1 MLLHVVNVQFVAV
14 QSISRWASH
23 VKLKGHPCS
32 LDEFRRAQAGSV
44 AASSHRHY
52 NHRHSSLSSSWCWPR
67 AYDGGNVTFAGT
79 RHTEILGQLLVA
91 LLILFL
97 HSGPADAHSVVI
109 ESSPKENEVL
119 TRAPSVVVLRF
130 SAKIEKSL
138 TRVSLSTTNGRMIPL
153 PTAVEKS
160 SSETPDRLEIRLPGL
175 EPGEY
180 VLRYTVLSTDG
191 HATSGA
197 LHFRVVSRP

>member
-1 MLLHVVNVQFVAV
+1 M
-14 QSISRWASH
+14 
-23 VKLKGHPCS
+23 
-32 LDEFRRAQAGSV
+32 
-44 AASSHRHY
+44 
-52 NHRHSSLSSSWCWPR
+52 
-67 AYDGGNVTFAGT
+67 
-79 RHTEILGQLLVA
+79 
-91 LLILFL
+91 
-97 HSGPADAHSVVI
+97 VI

-119 TRAPSVVVLRF
+119 TRAPTVVVLRF

-138 TRVSLSTTNGRMIPL
+138 TRVSLTTNNGRMIPL

-180 VLRYTVLSTDG
+180 TLRYTVLSTDG